1 MQEFVLFL
9 SGVLSLIALIVFF
22 VMAANIGK
30 LVRIQMAILNQLK
43 ELNDPTFQ
51 KSKKFDAGFSPTRF
65 RTGSN

>member
-1 MQEFVLFL
+1 MQEIILFL

-43 ELNDPTFQ
+43 ELNDPTVQ
-51 KSKKFDAGFSPTRF
+51 KSKKFDSNAG
-65 RTGSN
+65 